1 MVILITKG
9 HHHLAQPQ
17 YSNGQFGSFFQSL
30 GLCANSKAP
39 MVILITKGHH
49 HLAQPQYS
57 NGQFGFFFQ
66 FLGLCA
72 NSKAPIVILIT
83 RGHHHLASP
92 ITRRPAHHD
101 ERSHPAAHARFPF
114 HCRPSSR
121 RVCEL
126 FQDPDD
132 DLLIKPLALLIQQRH
147 ANLRGVCIA

>member
-1 MVILITKG
+1 
-9 HHHLAQPQ
+9 
-17 YSNGQFGSFFQSL
+17 
-30 GLCANSKAP
+30 

-72 NSKAPIVILIT
+72 NSKAPMVIFIT
-83 RGHHHLASP
+83 RGHHHLASL
-92 ITRRPAHHD
+92 ITRHPAHHVD
-101 ERSHPAAHARFPF
+101 ERSHPAAHERFPF
-114 HCRPSSR
+114 CK
-121 RVCEL
+121 L
-126 FQDPDD
+126 FQDPED